1 MSKEANSTLIGA
13 FILGALAILV
23 SGLLIL
29 ASGQLSSRSQEYV
42 LYFQGSVLGLSEG
55 SPVNFRGVQVG
66 KVTDIMVSVNPDS
79 LDVQIPVKIEIDPDR
94 VTRVGE
100 KKDLVTDWFKGNGEI
115 MEGLVKKGL
124 RAQLEL
130 QSLITGRLLIE
141 LSFHPE
147 SDLLYVQDN
156 LDLPQLPTIPSEF
169 EELTRKIERIPIE
182 ELATQALEAV
192 KSLEAF
198 MSSPDLKEATGALAA
213 NLTTLQGIMS
223 TTEQQLPKVLKQMEM
238 TLASTNKAAGQLE
251 KTLANIDQFTSE
263 ESELTYYATE
273 TMQEVKAASRA
284 VRELAELLE
293 REPEALLAGKG
304 Q

>member
-182 ELATQALEAV
+182 ELTTQALEAV
-192 KSLEAF
+192 KSLGAF

-251 KTLANIDQFTSE
+251 KTLANIEQFTSE